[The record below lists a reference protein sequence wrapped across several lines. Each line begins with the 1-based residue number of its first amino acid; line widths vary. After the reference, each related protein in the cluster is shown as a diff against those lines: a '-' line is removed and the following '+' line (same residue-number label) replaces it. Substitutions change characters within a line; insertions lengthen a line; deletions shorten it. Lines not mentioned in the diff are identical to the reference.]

1 MSIIFFFMRRISS
14 LLALLALSAQFIPTV
29 AHAEGWYYLVSA
41 YYSPLEGQ
49 DFYLHGSYSDE
60 VKMNG
65 AGKTTASGQPVRI
78 GAIAA
83 PREMPYNTRVHI
95 KQNLTIRGKA
105 YDFDFHGTILDRG
118 GAIHSAAKL
127 PRLDIYMGKW
137 QEWLCRAIN
146 FGVQTVYVEFDN
158 NASIPDTSSFDSMPG
173 NCSNPNNETVPLAS
187 GIKKAFDPFTM
198 PIGSGST
205 VEDIKAVQKLLARV
219 NAYTGDINGLYN
231 EALTDAVFRFQQTNW
246 IVKDKTDD
254 GAGTYGPKTRAMLK
268 ALLSGELNKTT
279 NTTAVNTTT
288 TSTTVDTPS
297 TTTTS
302 TTNTSTNTSDTNTTS
317 DTANDLTPEQST
329 NELGNVRE
337 LQEQLK
343 DLGFFKY
350 DIDGIYNKRLVD
362 SLYNFQLAKKIVT
375 GEEDPG
381 AGYYGPVTKSAIA
394 ESHASYLARK
404 AEMANLESAL
414 SEAKAS
420 LNASRDKKKVEFL
433 EMMKKIPTVKVGQV
447 HPEIRTLQKKLKELG
462 YLDSKDTA
470 IFGPK
475 TKSALAKYQFDLKVI
490 DSLSSQYAGVLGDK
504 TREAIAL
511 DLYNR
516 WLATDTGSAKE
527 IDRIKAE
534 IEALKKV

>member
-1 MSIIFFFMRRISS
+1 MRRITS
-14 LLALLALSAQFIPTV
+14 LVALLALSAQFIPTIT
-29 AHAEGWYYLVSA
+29 HAGGWYYLVSA
-41 YYSPLEGQ
+41 YYSPLEWQ
-49 DFYLHGSYSDE
+49 DFYLHGSYADE

-65 AGKTTASGQPVRI
+65 AGKTTTSGQPVRI

-83 PREMPYNTRVHI
+83 PREMAYNTRVHI

-158 NASIPDTSSFDSMPG
+158 DTSIPDTSSFDTMPG

-187 GIKKAFDPFTM
+187 GVKAPFDPFTM
-198 PIGSGST
+198 PIGSGSS
-205 VEDIKAVQKLLARV
+205 VENIQAVQKLLARV
-219 NAYTGDINGLYN
+219 NSYTGAINGLYN
-231 EALTDAVFRFQQTNW
+231 EALTDAIFWFQKANG
-246 IVKDKTDD
+246 IVRERTDE
-254 GAGTYGPKTRAMLK
+254 GAWVYGPKTRAMLK

-279 NTTAVNTTT
+279 NTTTVNTGTTNSTTPTPTPTT
-288 TSTTVDTPS
+288 TPTPDTVPTP
-297 TTTTS
+297 
-302 TTNTSTNTSDTNTTS
+302 DTNT
-317 DTANDLTPEQST
+317 NLTPEQNT

-337 LQEQLK
+337 LQAQLK
-343 DLGFFKY
+343 DLWFFKY

-362 SLYNFQLAKKIVT
+362 ALYAFQLAKNIVT

-381 AGYYGPVTKSAIA
+381 AGYYGPVTKSTLA

-404 AEMANLESAL
+404 AEMEKLDAAL
-414 SEAKAS
+414 DAAQKS
-420 LNASRDKKKVEFL
+420 LNASRDKKKLEFMN
-433 EMMKKIPTVKVGQV
+433 MMKKIPTAKINQV

-462 YLDSKDTA
+462 YMDQKDTA
-470 IFGPK
+470 IFGK
-475 TKSALAKYQFDLKVI
+475 VTKAALAKYQYDLKVI
-490 DSLSSQYAGVLGDK
+490 DSLTSQYAGVLGDK

-511 DLYNR
+511 DLYKR
-516 WLATDTGSAKE
+516 WLTTDTGSTKE